1 MKKIFAAFFVLAGLM
16 FIASCNDYETYA
28 EQKEKENNAISR
40 FLRDSNVTV
49 ISEAQFKEQGFTTD
63 VSKNQF
69 VFFPQTG
76 VYMQIIRQGCGE
88 VLKSGETATLLCRF
102 SERNLLS
109 DTLQLRNDIVAY
121 SFRPDKMT
129 VTRSSDSFVA
139 SYIDGESLMAR
150 ATGSISVPSGW
161 LVPLLYI
168 KVGRWEHEGD
178 EIAKVKLIVPH
189 NQGHT
194 MATSGVYPCLY
205 VITYEKGL

>member
-1 MKKIFAAFFVLAGLM
+1 MMTSMSNFDVNKLIADYKKL
-16 FIASCNDYETYA
+16 SDE
-28 EQKEKENNAISR
+28 EKKEVFKKLYLSDFAISFAR
-40 FLRDSNVTV
+40 YKILENYGGQNIHD
-49 ISEAQFKEQGFTTD
+49 ID
-63 VSKNQF
+63 
-69 VFFPQTG
+69 
-76 VYMQIIRQGCGE
+76 I
-88 VLKSGETATLLCRF
+88 
-102 SERNLLS
+102 
-109 DTLQLRNDIVAY
+109 NDIVAY

-161 LVPLLYI
+161 LVALLYI